1 MKSKKHPKSKKIV
14 KIYPKLRKEPD
25 LDQLAEALL
34 DLVEGLTPEKF
45 EKFAKDG
52 EKVLKEMENKK
63 AA

>member
-1 MKSKKHPKSKKIV
+1 MKSKKHPKPKKIV
-14 KIYPKLRKEPD
+14 KIYPKLHKEPY

-34 DLVEGLTPEKF
+34 DLVESLPQDKY

-52 EKVLKEMENKK
+52 KKVLKEIKRKK

>member
-1 MKSKKHPKSKKIV
+1 VKSKKHPNSKKIV

-34 DLVEGLTPEKF
+34 DLVESLPPEEF
-45 EKFAKDG
+45 EKYAKDG
-52 EKVLKEMENKK
+52 EKVLKDLKPKK